1 MSNIYWKKCIR
12 MINKKI
18 VYFITLAEC
27 LNFTQAAAKHNVS
40 QTAISQYI
48 AGLEDRLEVKLFKR
62 SPHAV
67 TLTEA
72 GHYFYKQVKDILYIY
87 DDTCAQLK
95 TIAAGYHGYIKIG
108 IGVYE
113 YCNTEHFFSNFLSL
127 HPEIKVDIMQYPYSE
142 LSEKLRTGELDLI
155 IGLEFCEQAFA
166 RNELCTRTLFESANY
181 LVADPTVAARYEKN
195 DVKAMLSKECLIT
208 NCEDYGPSSL
218 QMLHNLLSDE
228 IGFIPGQIEQT
239 NSVNAQLMMVRAG
252 HGVAIVPGFVV
263 DAQGTGLTKLPLP
276 SGEKISYKLMRLRRN
291 TNDAADLMFQF
302 YN

>member
-1 MSNIYWKKCIR
+1 

-18 VYFITLAEC
+18 IYFITLAEC

-40 QTAISQYI
+40 QTAVSQYI
-48 AGLEDRLEVKLFKR
+48 AGLEERLEVKLFNR

-72 GHYFYKQVKDILYIY
+72 GKYYYKQVKSILRLY
-87 DDTCAQLK
+87 DDTCSQIK
-95 TIAAGYHGYIKIG
+95 NIAANYYGYVKVGIG
-108 IGVYE
+108 IYE
-113 YCNTEHFFSNFLSL
+113 YCNTEHFFSSFLSL

-155 IGLEFCEQAFA
+155 IGLEFCEEAFA
-166 RNELCTRTLFESANY
+166 RNELLTRTLFESANY
-181 LVADPTVAARYEKN
+181 LVADNSIAERYAK
-195 DVKAMLSKECLIT
+195 DGIQTMLANEILIT

-218 QMLHNLLSDE
+218 QMLHNLLSSE
-228 IGFIPGQIEQT
+228 VGFVPEQIEQT

-263 DAQGTGLTKLPLP
+263 DVQGTGLNKFPLP
-276 SGEKISYKLMRLRRN
+276 SGEMIRYKLMRLRKNPNR
-291 TNDAADLMFQF
+291 AAELMFQF
-302 YN
+302 QE